1 MKRTPAKPCLTDGFS
16 LVEMAIV
23 LAIVGLLL
31 DRLIPAI
38 SSQIEQQRT
47 NETRKTLEE
56 IQQALTGFA
65 IANGRLPCPASSS
78 NGEESFAAGGDASNG
93 ICSIFF
99 NGFVPAVTL
108 GISPVNDQGYAL
120 DGWNNGI
127 RYAVASNTVSGVTN
141 TFTRTD
147 GMKNATMD
155 KIANADLMYICASAT
170 GITASDCGTAS
181 NKLTGTTPAI
191 VYSTGRNGGYGGTGI
206 DELANPNRNS
216 LNNDRVFISHM
227 PTPSAAANGEFDD
240 IVIWLSPNTLFNR
253 MVTAGKLP

>member
-1 MKRTPAKPCLTDGFS
+1 MKHTTSIPRRVAGFS

-31 DRLIPAI
+31 GGLMPTL
-38 SSQIEQQRT
+38 SVQMESQRI
-47 NETRKTLEE
+47 NETRKQLDE
-56 IQQALTGFA
+56 IQQALVGFT

-78 NGEESFAAGGDASNG
+78 NGEESFTAGGDASNG
-93 ICSIFF
+93 ICSNFF

-108 GISPVNDQGYAL
+108 GISPVNNQGHML
-120 DGWNNGI
+120 DGWSNSI

-147 GMKNATMD
+147 GMKNATMG
-155 KIANADLMYICASAT
+155 KIASADLLYICASAT

-191 VYSTGRNGGYGGTGI
+191 VYSTGKNGGYGGTGI
-206 DELANPNRNS
+206 DEFANPNRNS
-216 LNNDRVFISHM
+216 LNNDRVFISHT

-240 IVIWLSPNTLFNR
+240 IVIWLSPNILFNR
-253 MVTAGKLP
+253 MVAAGKLP